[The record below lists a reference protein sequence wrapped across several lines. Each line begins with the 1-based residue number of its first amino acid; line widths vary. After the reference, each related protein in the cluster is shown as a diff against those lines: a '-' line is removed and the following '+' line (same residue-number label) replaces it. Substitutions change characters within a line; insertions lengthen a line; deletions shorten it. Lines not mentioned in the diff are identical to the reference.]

1 MDFPRETVHALERL
15 LRLFRRMSTPSD
27 LSLTAV
33 ATLSTL
39 ERTGPRRLT
48 ELAAAEGVTQP
59 AMTQLVSRLQDA
71 GLAAR
76 AADPADGRVVL
87 VGITDTGRDFLERR
101 RALRAERLVVLLDRL
116 PTDQQ
121 DALRAALPAIDA
133 LTRLALEEPPAVPT
147 AAVPDTRHTPGA
159 PT

>member
-1 MDFPRETVHALERL
+1 MDFPREAVSSLERL

-76 AADPADGRVVL
+76 APDPTDGRVVL
-87 VGITDTGRDFLERR
+87 VGITDEGRAFLTRR
-101 RALRAERLVVLLDRL
+101 RALRAERLLGLLDQLTPEDRA
-116 PTDQQ
+116 
-121 DALRAALPAIDA
+121 ALEAALPAIDA
-133 LTRLALEEPPAVPT
+133 LTRLALEEPRP
-147 AAVPDTRHTPGA
+147 VPDTPHTPGA
-159 PT
+159 R

>member
-1 MDFPRETVHALERL
+1 MDFPREAVSSLERL

-76 AADPADGRVVL
+76 APDPTDGRVVL
-87 VGITDTGRDFLERR
+87 VGITDEGRAFLTRR
-101 RALRAERLVVLLDRL
+101 RALRAERLLGLLDQLTPEDRA
-116 PTDQQ
+116 
-121 DALRAALPAIDA
+121 ALEAALPAIDA
-133 LTRLALEEPPAVPT
+133 LTRLALEEPRL
-147 AAVPDTRHTPGA
+147 VPDSPHTPGA
-159 PT
+159 R